1 MRIIK
6 KMDIVI
12 IVLLLIISF
21 TPHLIFFKTS
31 QKSSKN
37 NYAIIKVDGKIHKKI
52 DLSKVKKSEKVNLNL
67 PNGKNNTL
75 LIKNNNIEM
84 KSANCN
90 DALCVKQGNISKV
103 GQTIICLPHKLI
115 IEIKGDE
122 LDSKDDLILSH

>member
-12 IVLLLIISF
+12 IAVLLILSF

-31 QKSSKN
+31 QKGSKN
-37 NYAIIKVDGKIHKKI
+37 NYAIIQVDGKIHKKI
-52 DLSKVKKSEKVNLNL
+52 DLSNVKNNEEVNLNL
-67 PNGKNNTL
+67 PNGKNTL
-75 LIKNNNIEM
+75 LIKNNSIQM

>member
-31 QKSSKN
+31 QKGSKN
-37 NYAIIKVDGKIHKKI
+37 NYAIIQVDGKIHEKI
-52 DLSKVKKSEKVNLNL
+52 DLSNVKKSEKVNLNL
-67 PNGKNNTL
+67 PNGKNTL
-75 LIKNNNIEM
+75 LIKNNSIQM
-84 KSANCN
+84 DSANCN

>member
-12 IVLLLIISF
+12 IAVLLILSF

-31 QKSSKN
+31 QKGSKN

-67 PNGKNNTL
+67 PNGKNTL
-75 LIKNNNIEM
+75 LIKNNSIQM
-84 KSANCN
+84 DSANCN

>member
-12 IVLLLIISF
+12 IAVLLILSF

-37 NYAIIKVDGKIHKKI
+37 NYAIIQEDGKIHKKI

-67 PNGKNNTL
+67 PNGKNTL
-75 LIKNNNIEM
+75 LIKNNSIQM

>member
-12 IVLLLIISF
+12 IAVLLILSF

-31 QKSSKN
+31 QKGSKN

-52 DLSKVKKSEKVNLNL
+52 DLSNVKNNEEVNLNL
-67 PNGKNNTL
+67 PNGKNTL
-75 LIKNNNIEM
+75 LIKNNSIQM
-84 KSANCN
+84 DSANCN

>member
-12 IVLLLIISF
+12 IAVLLILSF

-37 NYAIIKVDGKIHKKI
+37 NYAIVKVDGKIHKKI
-52 DLSKVKKSEKVNLNL
+52 GLSNVKKSEKVNLNL
-67 PNGKNNTL
+67 PNGKNTL
-75 LIKNNNIEM
+75 LVENNSIEM

>member
-12 IVLLLIISF
+12 IAVLLIISF

-52 DLSKVKKSEKVNLNL
+52 DLSNVKNNEEVNLNL
-67 PNGKNNTL
+67 PNGKNTL
-75 LIKNNNIEM
+75 LIKNNSIQM
-84 KSANCN
+84 YSANCN

>member
-12 IVLLLIISF
+12 IAVLILLSF

-52 DLSKVKKSEKVNLNL
+52 GLSNVKKSEKVNLNL
-67 PNGKNNTL
+67 PNGKNTL
-75 LIKNNNIEM
+75 LIKNNSIQM
-84 KSANCN
+84 DSANCN

>member
-12 IVLLLIISF
+12 LAVLILLSF

-31 QKSSKN
+31 QKGSKN

-67 PNGKNNTL
+67 PNGKNTL
-75 LIKNNNIEM
+75 LIKNNSIQM
-84 KSANCN
+84 KSANCY

>member
-12 IVLLLIISF
+12 IAVLILLSF

-67 PNGKNNTL
+67 PNGKNTL
-75 LIKNNNIEM
+75 LVENNSIVM
-84 KSANCN
+84 DSANCN

>member
-12 IVLLLIISF
+12 IAVLILLSF

-52 DLSKVKKSEKVNLNL
+52 DLSNVKKSEKVNLNL
-67 PNGKNNTL
+67 PNGKNTL
-75 LIKNNNIEM
+75 LIKNNSIQM

>member
-12 IVLLLIISF
+12 IAVLLILSF

-37 NYAIIKVDGKIHKKI
+37 NYAIIQVDGKIHKKI
-52 DLSKVKKSEKVNLNL
+52 DLSNVKKSEKVNLNL
-67 PNGKNNTL
+67 PNGKNTL
-75 LIKNNNIEM
+75 LIKNNSIQM

>member
-1 MRIIK
+1 MRIRK

-12 IVLLLIISF
+12 IAVLLIISF
-21 TPHLIFFKTS
+21 TPHLIFFKIS
-31 QKSSKN
+31 QKGSKN
-37 NYAIIKVDGKIHKKI
+37 NYAIIQVDGKIHKKI

-67 PNGKNNTL
+67 PNGKNTL
-75 LIKNNNIEM
+75 LIKNNSIQM

>member
-12 IVLLLIISF
+12 IAVLILLSF

-31 QKSSKN
+31 QKSAKN
-37 NYAIIKVDGKIHKKI
+37 NYAIIQVDGKIHKKI

-67 PNGKNNTL
+67 PNGKNTL
-75 LIKNNNIEM
+75 LIKNNSIQM

>member
-12 IVLLLIISF
+12 IAVLLILSF

-31 QKSSKN
+31 QKGSKN

-52 DLSKVKKSEKVNLNL
+52 DLSNVKKSEKVNLNL
-67 PNGKNNTL
+67 PNGKNTL
-75 LIKNNNIEM
+75 LIKNNSIQM

>member
-12 IVLLLIISF
+12 IAVLILLSF

-67 PNGKNNTL
+67 PNGKNTL

-115 IEIKGDE
+115 IEIKGDD

>member
-12 IVLLLIISF
+12 IAVLLILSF

-37 NYAIIKVDGKIHKKI
+37 NYAIIQVDGKIHKKI

-67 PNGKNNTL
+67 PNGKNTL
-75 LIKNNNIEM
+75 LIKDNSIQM
-84 KSANCN
+84 DSANCN

>member
-12 IVLLLIISF
+12 IAVLLIISF

-31 QKSSKN
+31 QKGSKN
-37 NYAIIKVDGKIHKKI
+37 NYAIIQVDGKIHKKI

-67 PNGKNNTL
+67 PNGKNTL
-75 LIKNNNIEM
+75 LIKNNSIEM

>member
-12 IVLLLIISF
+12 IAVLLILSF

-37 NYAIIKVDGKIHKKI
+37 NYAIIQVDGKIHKKI

-67 PNGKNNTL
+67 PNGKNTL
-75 LIKNNNIEM
+75 LVENNSIEM

>member
-12 IVLLLIISF
+12 IAVLILLSF

-52 DLSKVKKSEKVNLNL
+52 DLSNVKNNEEVNLNL
-67 PNGKNNTL
+67 PNGKNTL
-75 LIKNNNIEM
+75 LIKNNSIQM

>member
-12 IVLLLIISF
+12 IAVLLIISF

-37 NYAIIKVDGKIHKKI
+37 NYAIIQVDGKIHKKI

-67 PNGKNNTL
+67 PNGKNTL
-75 LIKNNNIEM
+75 LIKDNSIQM
-84 KSANCN
+84 DSANCN

>member
-12 IVLLLIISF
+12 IAVLILLSF

-31 QKSSKN
+31 QKGSKN

-67 PNGKNNTL
+67 PNGKNTL
-75 LIKNNNIEM
+75 LIKNNSIQM
-84 KSANCN
+84 DSANCN

>member
-67 PNGKNNTL
+67 PNGKNTL
-75 LIKNNNIEM
+75 LIKNNSIQM

-90 DALCVKQGNISKV
+90 DALCVKQGNIYKV

>member
-12 IVLLLIISF
+12 IAVLLIISF

-31 QKSSKN
+31 QKGSKN

-67 PNGKNNTL
+67 PNGKNTL
-75 LIKNNNIEM
+75 LVENNSIEM

>member
-37 NYAIIKVDGKIHKKI
+37 NYAIIQVDGKIHKKI

-67 PNGKNNTL
+67 PNGKNTL
-75 LIKNNNIEM
+75 LIKDNSIQM
-84 KSANCN
+84 DSANCN

>member
-31 QKSSKN
+31 QKGSKN

-52 DLSKVKKSEKVNLNL
+52 DLSNVKNNEKVNLNL
-67 PNGKNNTL
+67 PNGKNTL
-75 LIKNNNIEM
+75 LIKNNSIQM
-84 KSANCN
+84 DSANCN

>member
-12 IVLLLIISF
+12 IAVLLILSF

-31 QKSSKN
+31 QKGSKN

-52 DLSKVKKSEKVNLNL
+52 DLSNVKKSEKVNLNL
-67 PNGKNNTL
+67 PNGKNTL
-75 LIKNNNIEM
+75 LVENNSIEM

>member
-12 IVLLLIISF
+12 IAVLLILSF

-67 PNGKNNTL
+67 PNGKNTL
-75 LIKNNNIEM
+75 LIKNNSIQM

>member
-12 IVLLLIISF
+12 IAVLILLSF

-37 NYAIIKVDGKIHKKI
+37 NYAIIQVDGKIHKKI
-52 DLSKVKKSEKVNLNL
+52 DLSNVKNNEEVNLNL
-67 PNGKNNTL
+67 PNGKNTL
-75 LIKNNNIEM
+75 LIKNNSIQM

>member
-12 IVLLLIISF
+12 IAVLLIISF

-31 QKSSKN
+31 QKGSKN

-52 DLSKVKKSEKVNLNL
+52 DLSNVKNNEEVNLNL
-67 PNGKNNTL
+67 PNGKNTL
-75 LIKNNNIEM
+75 LIKNNSIQM

>member
-1 MRIIK
+1 MKIIK

-12 IVLLLIISF
+12 IAVLLIISF

-31 QKSSKN
+31 QKGSKN
-37 NYAIIKVDGKIHKKI
+37 NYAIIQVDGKIHKKI
-52 DLSKVKKSEKVNLNL
+52 DLSNVKKSEKVNLNL
-67 PNGKNNTL
+67 PNGKNTL
-75 LIKNNNIEM
+75 LIKNNSIQM

>member
-12 IVLLLIISF
+12 IAVLILLSF

-37 NYAIIKVDGKIHKKI
+37 NYAIIQVDGKIHKKI

-67 PNGKNNTL
+67 PNGKNTL
-75 LIKNNNIEM
+75 LIKNNSIQM

>member
-12 IVLLLIISF
+12 IAVLLILSF

-37 NYAIIKVDGKIHKKI
+37 NYVIIKVDGKIHKKI

-67 PNGKNNTL
+67 PNGKNTL
-75 LIKNNNIEM
+75 LIKNNSIQM

>member
-12 IVLLLIISF
+12 IAVLLILSF

-31 QKSSKN
+31 QKSAKN
-37 NYAIIKVDGKIHKKI
+37 NYAIIQVDGKIHKKI

-67 PNGKNNTL
+67 PNGKNTL
-75 LIKNNNIEM
+75 LVENNSIEM

>member
-12 IVLLLIISF
+12 IAVLLIISF

-31 QKSSKN
+31 QKGSKN

-67 PNGKNNTL
+67 PNGKNTL
-75 LIKNNNIEM
+75 LIKNNSIQM

>member
-12 IVLLLIISF
+12 IAVLLILSF

-31 QKSSKN
+31 QKGSKN
-37 NYAIIKVDGKIHKKI
+37 NYAIIQVDGKIHKKI
-52 DLSKVKKSEKVNLNL
+52 DLSNVKNNKEVNLNL
-67 PNGKNNTL
+67 PNGKNTL
-75 LIKNNNIEM
+75 LVENNSIEM

>member
-12 IVLLLIISF
+12 IAVLLILSF

-52 DLSKVKKSEKVNLNL
+52 DLSNVKNNEEVNLNL
-67 PNGKNNTL
+67 PNGKNTL
-75 LIKNNNIEM
+75 LIKNNSIQM

>member
-31 QKSSKN
+31 QKGSKN

-67 PNGKNNTL
+67 PNGKNTL
-75 LIKNNNIEM
+75 LIKNNSIQM
-84 KSANCN
+84 DSANCN

>member
-12 IVLLLIISF
+12 IAVLLIISF

-31 QKSSKN
+31 QKGSKN

-52 DLSKVKKSEKVNLNL
+52 DLSNVKNNEEVNLNL
-67 PNGKNNTL
+67 PNGKNTL
-75 LIKNNNIEM
+75 LIKNNSIQM
-84 KSANCN
+84 DSANCN